1 MSLAWTL
8 GGSDNWHAW
17 NIYSLDVYNLL
28 HSVYLPTVVE
38 DFFFLAGGAGGGHFD
53 EK

>member
-1 MSLAWTL
+1 MCLAWTL

-17 NIYSLDVYNLL
+17 NIYSLDVYDLL
-28 HSVYLPTVVE
+28 HSVYLPTVVV
-38 DFFFLAGGAGGGHFD
+38 DFVFWEFD